1 MIIVCHCLKNM
12 ELGIISNPREILE
25 QWRLETKRFSDIHR
39 VHEDNYGKK
48 NKILTI
54 ISIILS
60 SIVGLTSFLPNKET
74 YLEIIFGSLSILS
87 GILQA
92 ITKFLKYETLEI
104 KHKELSVEYLNLS
117 QDILIYASMYSD
129 EKILAEFEDIRS
141 RMNNLIQKSPSGV
154 N

>member
-1 MIIVCHCLKNM
+1 MDLLN
-12 ELGIISNPREILE
+12 NPREM
-25 QWRLETKRFSDIHR
+25 LETWRVDAQRFANIHR
-39 VHEDNYGKK
+39 DHEDKYSIK
-48 NKILTI
+48 NKVLTI

-60 SIVGLTSFLPNKET
+60 SVVGLTSFLPNKES
-74 YLEIIFGSLSILS
+74 YLEIIFGSLSILA

-117 QDILIYASMYSD
+117 KDILMYINIFSD
-129 EKILAEFEDIRS
+129 EKILEQFDDIKTKMS
-141 RMNNLIQKSPSGV
+141 SLLTQSPSGI